1 MAEVTGVARPVGVT
15 YGHSVPFWDWGVDVI
30 LTSIALTWL
39 VLAGVLL
46 AVLIVRLRPRP
57 HPTERP
63 YWTGLSRSAVQRL
76 RAAARQ
82 FLEGGAYPVE
92 LREWLDQ
99 STTWEPRIVMR
110 ELDLSQSEAFRILHD
125 AGFRPGPHGV
135 WRQGIVRRSD

>member
-1 MAEVTGVARPVGVT
+1 
-15 YGHSVPFWDWGVDVI
+15 VPLWGWGLDDI
-30 LTSIALTWL
+30 LTFIALVWL
-39 VLAGVLL
+39 VSAGVVLL
-46 AVLIVRLRPRP
+46 VALVVRFRPRP
-57 HPTERP
+57 RPRPTERP
-63 YWTGLSRSAVQRL
+63 CWTGLSRSAVQRL

-135 WRQGIVRRSD
+135 WRQRIVRRSD